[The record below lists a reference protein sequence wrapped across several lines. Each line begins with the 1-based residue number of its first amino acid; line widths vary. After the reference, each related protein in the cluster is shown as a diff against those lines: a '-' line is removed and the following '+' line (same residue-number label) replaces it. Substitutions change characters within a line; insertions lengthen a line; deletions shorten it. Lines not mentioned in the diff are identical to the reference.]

1 MAERLVIVSDMWGT
15 KKGLWITSYLGYLQQ
30 YYDITFYDSQQ
41 LANIDLKINTAENI
55 HHEFVNGGIET
66 AASHLL
72 KRESEPCHYLAFS
85 TGGTIVWKAGLMG
98 LPMKSLY
105 SISATRIRKENEK
118 PDALVTLV
126 YGANDKYRPTENW
139 AKKVGVDLDIVEN
152 FGHTLYSDEKIIQ
165 KVCLELLANVTQKE
179 KKKKVV

>member
-1 MAERLVIVSDMWGT
+1 MAERLVIVSDMWGA

-30 YYDITFYDSQQ
+30 YYDINFYDSQQ
-41 LANIDLKINTAENI
+41 LANIDLKINTEENI
-55 HHEFVNGGIET
+55 HNEFVNGGIDT
-66 AASHLL
+66 AAAHLL

-98 LPMKSLY
+98 LPIKSLY
-105 SISATRIRKENEK
+105 NVSSTRVRKENEK
-118 PDALVTLV
+118 PDAPVTLV
-126 YGANDKYRPTENW
+126 YGANDQFRPSEGW
-139 AKKVGVDLDIVEN
+139 AKKVGVDLDIVDN

-165 KVCLELLANVTQKE
+165 KVCLELLANVTHKE